1 MVFKL
6 EKDSKNSNSSSSVDK
21 VATTPKYAAKSSA
34 VPSVASVPG
43 AASGSKSLVE
53 ERRQTIDEDAVGHKP
68 FFIMD
73 WLEQIDPAD
82 LERAQR
88 MLKTP
93 QKENRSSSQNF
104 LSDFVIPAKLF
115 ASESSLSSRGGSNAQ
130 GLSPTSFFRR
140 RSILMGNG
148 WNAKGLAK
156 AKSGLWEDALACWEN
171 ALAIRIQVLGEDHID
186 VANTYNNIGIAHGKL
201 DQPSQAISA
210 LQMALKIRMKE
221 HGEKHSEVAATLHN
235 LGNVLQ
241 QSGDLEAA
249 VECFA
254 RAKDVQ
260 ENMFTHQHVQVARA
274 CVAMG
279 HAFFQGKRYEKSHE
293 AFCEALIIFERLKD
307 GEDLTTEMEATRS
320 EIQEIEELMYPSGN

>member
-6 EKDSKNSNSSSSVDK
+6 EKDLRSSKSSSSVDK
-21 VATTPKYAAKSSA
+21 VANDPKYAAQSNV
-34 VPSVASVPG
+34 VPSATSEMAKLP
-43 AASGSKSLVE
+43 SLQSQLDE
-53 ERRQTIDEDAVGHKP
+53 SRQTTDGDVVVQKP

-73 WLEQIDPAD
+73 WLEQVDQAD

-93 QKENRSSSQNF
+93 QKKSRSNSQNF
-104 LSDFVIPAKLF
+104 LSDFVAPTSLF
-115 ASESSLSSRGGSNAQ
+115 ASESSQSSRGSNEQ

-140 RSILMGNG
+140 RSISMGVG

-156 AKSGLWEDALACWEN
+156 AKNGLWEDALACWEN
-171 ALAIRIQVLGEDHID
+171 ALAIRVQVLGEDHID
-186 VANTYNNIGIAHGKL
+186 VANTYNNMGIAYGKL

-210 LQMALKIRMKE
+210 LQKALEIRIKE

-235 LGNVLQ
+235 IGNILQ

-249 VECFA
+249 IGYFT

-260 ENMFTHQHVQVARA
+260 ESIFTHQHVQVARA

-279 HAFFQGKRYEKSHE
+279 HAFFQGKHYEKSHE
-293 AFCEALIIFERLKD
+293 AFCEALVIFERLRD
-307 GEDLTTEMEATRS
+307 GEDLAVEIEATRN
-320 EIQEIEELMYPSGN
+320 EIQDIEEMMYPSAN